1 MSELV
6 VRGVETEAELLEAHH
21 LVARTQQ
28 FEREKALVWLATAG
42 RAWPGFEWGAVRI
55 ALHEGRIVGALRVI
69 DVPLRIGQA
78 RLHAGG
84 IGWVSTDKHKRGQGI
99 CAALMADAHDYMQ
112 QKGFE
117 LSLLFGIPNLYQR
130 FGYIS
135 AIPERSVRIQLADLP
150 HELVGSCTHRMFHEE
165 DVPAILEIYDRSERD
180 ASCSVVRNDEW
191 ILAQALSTDPK
202 TSYWPDWP
210 GTYIFLDEHEEVV
223 GWLTPQRSEGELHIK
238 ELGARDESVCEDLLV
253 MAKVLAHRAH
263 ADRIRFHVPPSH
275 LFARYLEQF
284 DSIHETHF
292 FRNREGMVKLL
303 DFDRVVQAM
312 LPEWAHRLQS
322 CCRHVRVNVSVRVGK
337 RFVRLKAIEG
347 RMEVDHAVD
356 SEDLSLLAT
365 QFVLLMTGSRRP
377 EDVIG
382 SNWQSLDEEQRNLLR
397 LIFARREPNLWP
409 IDHF

>member
-28 FEREKALVWLATAG
+28 FEKEKALSWLATAG
-42 RAWPGFEWGAVRI
+42 RVWPGFEWAAVRI
-55 ALHEGRIVGALRVI
+55 AWHEGRIVGALRVI

-84 IGWVSTDKHKRGQGI
+84 IGWVSTDEHKRGQGI
-99 CAALMADAHDYMQ
+99 CAALMADTHDYMKR
-112 QKGFE
+112 KGFE

-130 FGYIS
+130 FGYVS
-135 AIPERSVRIQLADLP
+135 AIPERSVRMQLADIP
-150 HELVGSCTHRMFHEE
+150 NELVASCPHRMFHEE

-191 ILAQALSTDPK
+191 ILAQALSAEPK

-223 GWLTPQRSEGELHIK
+223 GWLTPQKSEGELHIK
-238 ELGARDESVCEDLLV
+238 ELGVRDESACEELLV

-263 ADRIRFHVPPSH
+263 VDRVRFHVPPSH

-284 DSIHETHF
+284 NSIHETHF
-292 FRNREGMVKLL
+292 FRNREGMISLL
-303 DFDRVVQAM
+303 EFDRAMQAM
-312 LPEWAHRLQS
+312 LPEWTHRLQS
-322 CCRHVRVNVSVRVGK
+322 CSPRARAKVGFRIGSISITLKVSEGQ
-337 RFVRLKAIEG
+337 IEIERAMG
-347 RMEVDHAVD
+347 R
-356 SEDLSLLAT
+356 EDLSLLAT

-377 EDVIG
+377 DDVIG
-382 SNWQSLDEEQRNLLR
+382 SAWQTLDEEKRNLLR
-397 LIFARREPNLWP
+397 LIFPRREPFLWP
-409 IDHF
+409 MDHF